1 MNYVNNYFECLSGGF
16 FFREDG
22 RIYRVFGTVGAFVV
36 VGLLTE
42 PLFQVP
48 GYQTRRMLLDGAG
61 LHIALP
67 MGQNHQRNTS
77 ELIIDSPVCTCMV
90 YCRFSHV
97 TSPKYFLDDQL

>member
-1 MNYVNNYFECLSGGF
+1 M
-16 FFREDG
+16 REDG

-67 MGQNHQRNTS
+67 MGQDHQ
-77 ELIIDSPVCTCMV
+77 
-90 YCRFSHV
+90 
-97 TSPKYFLDDQL
+97 